1 MLSLESSWRTSAI
14 ASAGRRSARVLQA
27 SDPFASERFCGMREY
42 DGPRTAI
49 DKEREFRAAARSARL
64 RYVSD
69 AERGYARRRHG
80 KSFSY
85 VRANGAALRDRASL
99 ERIRSL
105 AIPPAWKDVWICPSP
120 NGHLQATGRDA
131 RGRKQYRYHPRWR
144 EAQDEHKYQRIITFA
159 KTLPKIRRA
168 VARDL
173 RKRGLPRERVLAA
186 AVKLLEMTLIRV
198 GNDEYA
204 RDNRSFG
211 LTTMRDKHVRIRGS
225 AIRFD
230 FRGKHGIEH
239 EIELKDS
246 QMAKI
251 VHACRELPGQELFQY
266 LDEAGEVRDVGSGD
280 VNEYLRAISGED
292 FTAKDFRTWAGT
304 ALAAQALQEFQD
316 FDSAA
321 AAKRN
326 VTRAIEQVA
335 ERLGNTQSICRKC
348 YVHPAVIEAY
358 LDRSLVKTL
367 KRRAERELRAELH
380 TLSAE
385 EAAVLALLQQRME
398 QQLRGGGRRG
408 AKPATRKQAKRAGR
422 RRKPLERTVH

>member
-1 MLSLESSWRTSAI
+1 MPS
-14 ASAGRRSARVLQA
+14 GKKYRRSRVPA
-27 SDPFASERFCGMREY
+27 AV
-42 DGPRTAI
+42 
-49 DKEREFRAAARSARL
+49 DKEREFRAAARAARL

-69 AERGYARRRHG
+69 TERGFSRRRHG

-85 VRANGAALRDRASL
+85 LRPDGQALRDRAAL
-99 ERIRSL
+99 NRIRSL
-105 AIPPAWKDVWICPSP
+105 AIPPAWQGVWICVSA

-144 EAQDEHKYQRIITFA
+144 QAQDENKYERIISFA
-159 KTLPKIRRA
+159 KALPKIRRA

-173 RKRGLPRERVLAA
+173 RKRGLPREKVLAA
-186 AVKLLEMTLIRV
+186 ATKLLETTLIRV

-211 LTTMRDKHVRIRGS
+211 LTTMRDRHAKISG
-225 AIRFD
+225 AKIRFD

-239 EIELKDS
+239 EIELEDS
-246 QMAKI
+246 RLAKI
-251 VHACRELPGQELFQY
+251 VRACRELPGQELFQY
-266 LDEAGEVRDVGSGD
+266 VDDAGEVRDVGSGD
-280 VNEYLRAISGED
+280 INDYLRSIIGQE

-304 ALAAQALQEFQD
+304 ALAAHALQEFQD

-326 VTRAIEQVA
+326 VTKAIEHVA
-335 ERLGNTQSICRKC
+335 ERLGNTQAICRKS
-348 YVHPAVIEAY
+348 YVHPAIIDAY

-367 KRRAERELRAELH
+367 KRRAESELRGQLH
-380 TLSAE
+380 RLSAA

-398 QQLRGGGRRG
+398 QELRNGSRR
-408 AKPATRKQAKRAGR
+408 TAKRAKAARPRARG
-422 RRKPLERTVH
+422 

>member
-1 MLSLESSWRTSAI
+1 MKEFGYRLDYAMVGLRRAPNERSR
-14 ASAGRRSARVLQA
+14 GDRSAL
-27 SDPFASERFCGMREY
+27 
-42 DGPRTAI
+42 

-69 AERGYARRRHG
+69 AERGFARRRRG

-85 VRANGAALRDRASL
+85 VRSNGEALRDRATL

-144 EAQDEHKYQRIITFA
+144 EAQDEHKYERVISFA
-159 KTLPKIRRA
+159 KALPKMRRA

-173 RKRGLPRERVLAA
+173 RKRGLPREKVLAA
-186 AVKLLEMTLIRV
+186 TVRLLEMTLIRV

-204 RDNRSFG
+204 RDNQSFG
-211 LTTMRDKHVRIRGS
+211 LTTMRDEHVKIRGT

-230 FRGKHGIEH
+230 FRGKHGVEH

-246 QMAKI
+246 RLATI
-251 VHACRELPGQELFQY
+251 VHACRDLPGQELFQY
-266 LDEAGEVRDVGSGD
+266 LDDAGEVRDVGSGD
-280 VNEYLRAISGED
+280 VNDYLRSISGQD

-326 VTRAIEQVA
+326 ITKAIEQVA

-358 LDRSLVKTL
+358 LNRSLVKTL
-367 KRRAERELRAELH
+367 KRRAERELRGQIH
-380 TLSAE
+380 RLSAE

-398 QQLRGGGRRG
+398 NELRRG
-408 AKPATRKQAKRAGR
+408 PQARAKKRTTPQRGKRRATRR
-422 RRKPLERTVH
+422 RSPLERIVH